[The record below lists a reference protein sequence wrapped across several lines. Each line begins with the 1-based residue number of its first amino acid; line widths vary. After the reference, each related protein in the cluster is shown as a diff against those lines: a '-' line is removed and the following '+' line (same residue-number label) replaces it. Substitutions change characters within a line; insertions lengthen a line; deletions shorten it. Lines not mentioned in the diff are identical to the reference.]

1 MEGLDAAMAVALPA
15 GAGGHDQS
23 AGREATPL
31 FAAALLDCLR
41 RLQPCPDEETGA
53 ASFSPRELV
62 VLLRQR
68 LPPGV
73 LEAGSEHD
81 SAEALEQLIDTVREE
96 LRHCFM
102 HNSSRQL
109 AAQGAL
115 DLLLKDLTKEAGGG
129 SDLGGSREPGGR
141 NMHSSTSE
149 PAGDSGH
156 LPAPDQLLHVW
167 RHQLALPCE
176 GSLSDEIQCLKC
188 GHRFSLQLTPFYAL
202 QLSMPLA
209 PGQTVLGDVRVARG
223 ATLATCLH
231 SFFGYEMLSDVTCT
245 RCSVAGTL
253 QAAAAAYG
261 GSVLPPCLQR
271 LQEALGQPGGSSQ
284 AANRSA
290 PVLLPDSDAYE
301 AAVRDAGGRPWSVF
315 SLRL

>member
-115 DLLLKDLTKEAGGG
+115 DLLLKDLTKEHGGG
-129 SDLGGSREPGGR
+129 
-141 NMHSSTSE
+141 SE

-156 LPAPDQLLHVW
+156 VPAPDQLLHVW

-176 GSLSDEIQCLKC
+176 GSLADEIQCLKC